1 MTNLEKAIKELLSG
15 KKFKYKNCVLSYSKD
30 EYIPFLSE
38 KLEPDTFGARIC
50 AISNEEFNDFD
61 KWEEYEEDKS
71 IDLLIKSIEEG
82 SGAWC
87 WVGYRYN
94 NLPFMVFIN
103 GYVKESK
110 IFLDQDLNEWKYVK
124 PVTEK
129 DLENLKEELLC

>member
-38 KLEPDTFGARIC
+38 KLDPDTFGARIC
-50 AISNEEFNDFD
+50 AISNKEFNDFD
-61 KWEEYEEDKS
+61 KWEDYKEDKS
-71 IDLLIKSIEEG
+71 MDLLIESIEEN
-82 SGAWC
+82 SGTWC

-103 GYVKESK
+103 GYNKDRK

-124 PVTEK
+124 PVKVK
-129 DLENLKEELLC
+129 DLENLKEYLLC